1 MPTVVLCIKKPSNLL
16 RGVLRGALLEVQA
29 GIFIGTLDAKLI
41 THLHQI
47 INESLC
53 TATLCVTHSK
63 SPTGHRI
70 KVFGDPHRY
79 ITELDGVQLV
89 ARKKSFISKS

>member
-53 TATLCVTHSK
+53 IDTVRHPQQIANRAQNKNLLFQRV
-63 SPTGHRI
+63 R
-70 KVFGDPHRY
+70 
-79 ITELDGVQLV
+79 
-89 ARKKSFISKS
+89 A